1 MWLITAERWRR
12 RGQLRGEIASAVCNP
27 AVPLIRTV
35 TGVWAPFQGCQDLQG
50 CDWMSWVGEF
60 YHCLSASFFY
70 HISLLHCAH
79 LAKWECSSRPICPCT
94 RAPCTN
100 GSLGWI
106 SIISPKN
113 IRGGIFSAPL
123 KTWFPALSP
132 AFTQFFWLLPGKRIE
147 RKREASIILSWASLT
162 RTK

>member
-1 MWLITAERWRR
+1 MWLIRAELWRR
-12 RGQLRGEIASAVCNP
+12 RGRLGGEIARVVCNS

-35 TGVWAPFQGCQDLQG
+35 TGVWAPFQGRQG

-60 YHCLSASFFY
+60 YHRLSASFFY

-79 LAKWECSSRPICPCT
+79 LAKLECSSRPIRPCIQ
-94 RAPCTN
+94 APCTD

-113 IRGGIFSAPL
+113 IRGGICSAPL

-132 AFTQFFWLLPGKRIE
+132 AFAQFFWLLPGKRIE
-147 RKREASIILSWASLT
+147 RKRGIHNT
-162 RTK
+162 